1 MTDAPISFSPTQLKR
16 RAAYALLE
24 KSLKPNIGSHFC
36 TPFARHAN
44 GINTESRLD
53 KDKTQ
58 AIQWASI

>member
-1 MTDAPISFSPTQLKR
+1 MSTHLTPSQIKR
-16 RAAYALLE
+16 RAAYALLV

-36 TPFARHAN
+36 TPFSRHAN

-58 AIQWASI
+58 AIQRASI